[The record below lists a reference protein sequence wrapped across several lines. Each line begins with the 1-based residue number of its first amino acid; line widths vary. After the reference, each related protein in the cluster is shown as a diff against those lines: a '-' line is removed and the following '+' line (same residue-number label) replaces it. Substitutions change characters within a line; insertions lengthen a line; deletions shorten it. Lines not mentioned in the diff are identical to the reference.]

1 MTDAKKF
8 EQKPNKPLFIFRIA
22 TQYMDEYT
30 SDFFNEGIEAEDL
43 QHALK
48 IIEHKY
54 GPYTEIAYIEDDN
67 GHVYEEIIGGQ
78 RFTMSL
84 LTFKKRLQLGIIK

>member
-1 MTDAKKF
+1 MTDAEKF
-8 EQKPNKPLFIFRIA
+8 EQKPNKKTFIFRIA
-22 TQYMDEYT
+22 PQYMEEYT
-30 SDFFNEGIEAEDL
+30 TDFFNIGIEADDL

-48 IIEHKY
+48 IVEHKY
-54 GPYTEIAYIEDDN
+54 GQYTEIAYIEDDN

-84 LTFKKRLQLGIIK
+84 ITFKKRLKLGIIK